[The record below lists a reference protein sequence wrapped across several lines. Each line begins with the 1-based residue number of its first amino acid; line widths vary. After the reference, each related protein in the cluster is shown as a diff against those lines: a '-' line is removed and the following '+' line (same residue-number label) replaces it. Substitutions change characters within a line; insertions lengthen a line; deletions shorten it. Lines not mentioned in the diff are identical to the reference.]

1 MSAITYG
8 AHQFQSS
15 TLVLNMR
22 SAVLM
27 GVTTVGMLLLSD
39 PRNLVQAALAQPNT
53 QKKETCTVGSRGGP
67 IEFAIEDAARG
78 EVSTVYIECDGTRV
92 TGDGSGTLS
101 NGKNDRLMELRLG
114 SLMNCG
120 HAIDR
125 LEEAL
130 LSRHGR
136 HGRSHNSE
144 LLHFTMCRL
153 LNGPGRRR

>member
-1 MSAITYG
+1 MALI
-8 AHQFQSS
+8 SS
-15 TLVLNMR
+15 
-22 SAVLM
+22 S
-27 GVTTVGMLLLSD
+27 LLLSFSTCALRFSWVS
-39 PRNLVQAALAQPNT
+39 PLLGCCCCPTQGTSSRPHWLSPTLRRRKPVRWAA
-53 QKKETCTVGSRGGP
+53 EGGP

-92 TGDGSGTLS
+92 TGDGSGTRS

-153 LNGPGRRR
+153 LNGPGPRR

>member
-1 MSAITYG
+1 
-8 AHQFQSS
+8 
-15 TLVLNMR
+15 MR

-39 PRNLVQAALAQPNT
+39 PRSLAQAASAQPNA

-67 IEFAIEDAARG
+67 IEFAIEDAACGR
-78 EVSTVYIECDGTRV
+78 VSTVYIECDGTRV

-101 NGKNDRLMELRLG
+101 NGKNDMLMELRLG

-130 LSRHGR
+130 QPMQGWLGR
-136 HGRSHNSE
+136 PPNSE
-144 LLHFTMCRL
+144 LLHFMMCRF
-153 LNGPGRRR
+153 LNGPGPRR